1 MKNVGVNTGTI
12 IHSAKSDKKYRKKV
26 KAFNKRYASECGEC
40 ITRKASKEEID
51 AIINNLLDKH

>member
-40 ITRKASKEEID
+40 ITRKATQEEL
-51 AIINNLLDKH
+51 NKYFN